1 MRRTT
6 ALLTLSVLSGSWAC
20 ASGGGAIPPA
30 TPSPAQVDT
39 VRIVDTVTIEAE
51 PVFYDSS
58 ALQADP
64 FDNGKMW
71 TFEYPP
77 LEYFREAYGFTP
89 DSAWFRQAH
98 LGALRLPNCS
108 ASFVSPR
115 GLVLTNHHC
124 AREMVSQ
131 VSQEGEQ
138 LLDNGF
144 YAAQLSDERAVQDT
158 HIDRLVEI
166 VDVSAEFDT
175 IPVPERTAYEE
186 TVSTRLA
193 NARGGEEA
201 GIVVEII
208 SLWNGAKT
216 SAYVFRRY
224 QDVRLVMAP
233 ELQLGYFGG
242 DPDNFT
248 YPRYALDMSF
258 LRVYGDD
265 GNPVQ
270 PDNYFTWSTEGVSEG
285 DAVFIIGNPGSTSR
299 LQTVAELEFRRDV
312 SDVATL
318 EFLNGRI
325 AALREYI
332 DENPEEA
339 EEFDVRNKL
348 FSLLNSQKAY
358 TGILEG
364 LRDPA
369 IIARRRDAQE
379 AFQDSIESTMA
390 LRNEYGDLFAEM
402 ASVQD
407 EKRQQA
413 SQLAAFA
420 GLGSPDYTS
429 GVLLRGIFALQ
440 YLSGQGG
447 GAPAEALEGV
457 AELFREVGR
466 QPEGLQWRLLAARLQ
481 DMQRHLG
488 SSSRPVSSILQGRSP
503 EAAARAIVSASIL
516 SDSGA
521 AVNALEAGTIDRN
534 DPAVQLALPILQAY
548 GQFQGAFTQLTD
560 RESEIANQLGRARF
574 DVYGTSQ
581 PPDATFS
588 LRIAD
593 GRVEAYEYNGTV
605 APIYTTFYGLYDHY
619 YSYGPDSEWK
629 LPERWVNR
637 PRGLDLET
645 PFNFISTADI
655 IGGNSGSPVLNS
667 DLEVVGVVFDGN
679 IESLPGD
686 YIYLPTKNRSV
697 AVDARG
703 ILEALRDVYGAQ
715 RIVSELTGR

>member
-1 MRRTT
+1 
-6 ALLTLSVLSGSWAC
+6 
-20 ASGGGAIPPA
+20 
-30 TPSPAQVDT
+30 
-39 VRIVDTVTIEAE
+39 VRVVDTVTVEIQPAF
-51 PVFYDSS
+51 PDSVLIR
-58 ALQADP
+58 AGR

-77 LEYFREAYGFTP
+77 LDYFRETYGLTP
-89 DSAWFRQAH
+89 DTAWFRQAR

-124 AREMVSQ
+124 AREAVAQ
-131 VSQEGEQ
+131 VSREGEQ

-144 YAAQLSDERAVQDT
+144 YAAQLGDERAIDDT
-158 HIDRLVEI
+158 HVDQLIEI
-166 VDVSAEFDT
+166 VDVSPEFDT
-175 IPVPERTAYEE
+175 IPVAERPDLEE

-193 NARGGEEA
+193 DERGGEEA
-201 GIVVEII
+201 GIVVDII

-224 QDVRLVMAP
+224 EDVRLVMAP

-270 PDNYFTWSTEGVSEG
+270 PDTYFRWATDGVSEG

-318 EFLNGRI
+318 DYINGRI
-325 AALREYI
+325 AALREYLE
-332 DENPEEA
+332 ENPEEA

-358 TGILEG
+358 TGILQG

-369 IIARRRDAQE
+369 IIARRQNAQE
-379 AFQDSIESTMA
+379 QFQDSIASSMA
-390 LRNEYGDLFAEM
+390 LRNEYGDLFNEM
-402 ASVQD
+402 AQVQD
-407 EKRQQA
+407 EKRQWA

-420 GLGSPDYTS
+420 GLGSPDYTA

-440 YLSGQGG
+440 YLSGQSA

-457 AELFREVGR
+457 AELLREVGR
-466 QPEGLQWRLLAARLQ
+466 QPDGLQWRLVAARLR
-481 DMQRHLG
+481 DMQQHLG
-488 SSSRPVSSILQGRSP
+488 SSSQTLSSILQGRSP
-503 EAAARAIVSASIL
+503 EEAARAIVSASAL
-516 SDSGA
+516 SDSAA
-521 AVNALEAGTIDRN
+521 AVSALEAGTISQS
-534 DPAVQLALPILQAY
+534 DPAIQLALPILQAY

-593 GRVEAYEYNGTV
+593 GRVEPYEYNGTV
-605 APIYTTFYGLYDHY
+605 APIYTTYYGLYDHY
-619 YSYGPDSEWK
+619 VSYGADSEWK

-645 PFNFISTADI
+645 PLNFISTADI

-667 DLEVVGVVFDGN
+667 DLQVVGVVFDGN

-686 YIYLPTKNRSV
+686 YIYLPVKNRSV